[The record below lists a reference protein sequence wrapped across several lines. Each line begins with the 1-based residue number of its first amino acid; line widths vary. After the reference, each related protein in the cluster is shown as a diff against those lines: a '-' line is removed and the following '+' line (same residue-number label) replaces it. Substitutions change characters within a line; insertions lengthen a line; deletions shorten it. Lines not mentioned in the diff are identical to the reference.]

1 MVKTPTAQLVVC
13 CCIHAA
19 HLDPPPI
26 SSRASVTQH
35 PITDD
40 ASQDAQG
47 GNMCLE
53 LTIHDHVFVLNYSL
67 SLQVNGS
74 WVIAALP
81 SADAADPHP
90 HTVVFTP
97 LQAVLVIETSHGLLL
112 RFGISTRPYCH
123 NINLRHQSA

>member
-1 MVKTPTAQLVVC
+1 MVKTPTAQLEVC

-19 HLDPPPI
+19 HQDPPPI

-35 PITDD
+35 PITHDT
-40 ASQDAQG
+40 SQDARG

-67 SLQVNGS
+67 LLQVNGA
-74 WVIAALP
+74 WVIVVLP
-81 SADAADPHP
+81 SADATDPHP

-97 LQAVLVIETSHGLLL
+97 LQAVPVVETSHGLLL
-112 RFGISTRPYCH
+112 RFGISTCPYYH
-123 NINLRHQSA
+123 NIIYVTS